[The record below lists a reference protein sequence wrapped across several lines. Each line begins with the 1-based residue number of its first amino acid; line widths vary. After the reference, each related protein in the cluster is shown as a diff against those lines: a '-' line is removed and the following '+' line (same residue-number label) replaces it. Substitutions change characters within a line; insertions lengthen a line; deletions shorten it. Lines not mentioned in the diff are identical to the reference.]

1 MEILCNVHI
10 EHYIEFMKI
19 YNGLQNFGL
28 ILWEHYGKKKK
39 TFRKWI
45 SVNIMGKQIE

>member
-39 TFRKWI
+39 PLENEYLLTLWGNK
-45 SVNIMGKQIE
+45 